1 MMTWAWLGEM
11 SFMGRVRGQ
20 RGYILVVVMLL
31 LSLFTIMIIAMLDTS
46 VMERLISRNSRDA
59 EQAFQLAEGAVYL
72 GIEQSYQV
80 LSRDYRTV
88 EILPTSILL
97 EQSSFADNIN
107 GQAVQMQVSNPRL
120 IEQCSD
126 YSLYEFTGT
135 GLCPPAKNRLK
146 VQVRFEYLQYYT
158 PQYGEDGS
166 IVNMVFTH
174 RDYLDRGQVVLMKK
188 EMGN

>member
-1 MMTWAWLGEM
+1 
-11 SFMGRVRGQ
+11 MGRVRGQ
-20 RGYILVVVMLL
+20 RGYILVVVMVL
-31 LSLFTIMIIAMLDTS
+31 LSLFTIMIVSMLDTS

-88 EILPTSILL
+88 ENLPTSIVL

-107 GQAVQMQVSNPRL
+107 GQTVQMQLNNPRL

-126 YSLYEFTGT
+126 YSLYEVTGT
-135 GLCPPAKNRLK
+135 GLCAPAKHRLK
-146 VQVRFEYLQYYT
+146 VQVRFEYLQYYA
-158 PQYGEDGS
+158 PQFDADGA
-166 IVNMVFTH
+166 IVDMVFTH
-174 RDYLDRGQVVLMKK
+174 RDYLDRGQIVSLEK
-188 EMGN
+188 EIQT